1 MRNTEYYDGHH
12 VPLPATLLHNIKN
25 SKYISEDPDL
35 TYRTAQKGL
44 TLLGVALLDEDEIPF
59 INELHKYIIS
69 ASLMLL
75 EDMNNLPNLTSKL
88 PNSTESF
95 MEQLKLFASLL
106 YALFTASCP
115 LFLEL
120 KTIIRSLVEYKPAAQ
135 ALIKRQQRE
144 AIAWII
150 TLQTKYLFHR

>member
-35 TYRTAQKGL
+35 TYRTAQKVL
-44 TLLGVALLDEDEIPF
+44 TLLGVALLDEEEIPF

-88 PNSTESF
+88 PNSMESF
-95 MEQLKLFASLL
+95 IEQIKVFENLL
-106 YALFTASCP
+106 YALFTAYCP
-115 LFLEL
+115 LFL
-120 KTIIRSLVEYKPAAQ
+120 
-135 ALIKRQQRE
+135 
-144 AIAWII
+144 
-150 TLQTKYLFHR
+150 